1 MQAFGV
7 RGFRRVNTGVIKWKK
22 TDTAISRGRLLKR
35 RRMRALAEVFHK
47 LVQSDDRRDAAPVAS
62 TVPYSKSEGPAAN
75 VITSDRGHRHRMRL
89 CRSESSHARIRC
101 IDRWQSRSLF
111 KINIA
116 DPRYGIVAASACL
129 LFSDSSDQH
138 FGISYL
144 QWRILCRFWL
154 SASLRRSGGFVF
166 ALSSPLHRYGRLR

>member
-1 MQAFGV
+1 
-7 RGFRRVNTGVIKWKK
+7 
-22 TDTAISRGRLLKR
+22 
-35 RRMRALAEVFHK
+35 
-47 LVQSDDRRDAAPVAS
+47 
-62 TVPYSKSEGPAAN
+62 
-75 VITSDRGHRHRMRL
+75 MRL

-138 FGISYL
+138 LVSAIYSGASFADFG
-144 QWRILCRFWL
+144 
-154 SASLRRSGGFVF
+154 
-166 ALSSPLHRYGRLR
+166 